1 MKKERM
7 PSYGGQALIEGIVM
21 RGTKSVAAAFRT
33 PEGKIEIHKES
44 LGGIYQSPIKKIPF
58 LRGLILLWDAL
69 GLGTRY
75 LTMSANV
82 QTGEDEKIE
91 GASLFL
97 TLGFSLLIAVVFF
110 FLLPAALGQLVE
122 KAWGWNAWVSN
133 LVEGLFRLVL
143 LIAYIYFIGKMDE
156 IERVFAYHGAEHKTI
171 NAFEDHAELTPEI
184 VAKYSVE
191 HPRCGTGFLLTVVLF
206 SILIFTALGPLS
218 IFWRLF
224 SRVLLIPV
232 IAGISYEY
240 MSWTAKHL
248 DSPFVRFLVKPN
260 LALQHLTTR
269 EPDLDMLEISIEA
282 FNTMYQL
289 EQGEE
294 VVKEFTEA
302 VSQSTVNE
310 LVEIQQS

>member
-7 PSYGGQALIEGIVM
+7 PSYGGQALIEGVVM
-21 RGTKSVAAAFRT
+21 RGTKAVAAAFRT

-44 LGGIYQSPIKKIPF
+44 LGGIYQSPIKKVPF

-69 GLGTRY
+69 GLGTKY
-75 LTMSANV
+75 LTLSANV
-82 QTGEDEKIE
+82 QSGEDEKIE

-122 KAWGWNAWVSN
+122 NWLGWNAWVSN

-143 LIAYIYFIGKMDE
+143 LIGYIYVIGKMDE
-156 IERVFAYHGAEHKTI
+156 IDRVFAYHGAEHKTI
-171 NAFEDHAELTPEI
+171 NAFEDNAELTPEN

-206 SILIFTALGPLS
+206 SILVFTALGPLS
-218 IFWRLF
+218 IFWRLM

-240 MSWTAKHL
+240 MSWTARHL
-248 DSPFVRFLVKPN
+248 DSAIVRALVKPN
-260 LALQHLTTR
+260 LYLQHLTTR
-269 EPDLDMLEISIEA
+269 EPDLEMLEISIEA
-282 FNTMYQL
+282 FTTMY
-289 EQGEE
+289 EMEKGVEE
-294 VVKEFTEA
+294 VEEITA
-302 VSQSTVNE
+302 PLSDNTTVE
-310 LVEIQQS
+310 LIDAS